1 MKASVIPML
10 SLLLLGLVAPV
21 GWAQDKPKTE
31 ERPSGEAQTTP
42 VKVLILFTE
51 YECEKKVKS
60 LPYTLYINAGNAPE
74 LKAGS
79 TKLRI
84 GNRVP
89 VYTGNNSFTYLDVGT
104 NIDAH
109 AVYAVDGRFLL
120 SLNLERSSIEGDV
133 LVPMQK
139 PPETNVPDPHS
150 GSFREPIVRA
160 FRSELD
166 LKIRE
171 GQTVESTMATDPV
184 SGKVL
189 KVEVS
194 ISVVK

>member
-1 MKASVIPML
+1 MKARAICVP
-10 SLLLLGLVAPV
+10 SLLLLGFLAPV
-21 GWAQDKPKTE
+21 GWAQDKPKADE
-31 ERPSGEAQTTP
+31 KPKSEAQTTP

-51 YECEKKVKS
+51 YEGDKKVKS
-60 LPYTLYINAGNAPE
+60 LPYTLYVNAPDSGQ
-74 LKAGS
+74 LTPGW
-79 TKLRI
+79 TRLRI

-89 VYTGNNSFTYLDVGT
+89 VYTGKDQFSYFDVGT
-104 NIDAH
+104 NIDARAAH
-109 AVYAVDGRFLL
+109 TGGDRFLL
-120 SLNLERSSIEGDV
+120 NLNLERSSVEGDV

-150 GSFREPIVRA
+150 GSFREPVVRQ

-166 LKIRE
+166 LKLRE
-171 GQTVESTMATDPV
+171 GQTLESTMATDPV

-194 ISVVK
+194 LAIVK

>member
-1 MKASVIPML
+1 ML
-10 SLLLLGLVAPV
+10 SLLLLGLVVPV

-31 ERPSGEAQTTP
+31 ERPSVEAQTTP

-51 YECEKKVKS
+51 YEGDKKVKS
-60 LPYTLYINAGNAPE
+60 LPYTLYINAADSPE
-74 LKAGS
+74 LKPGW
-79 TKLRI
+79 TRLRI

-89 VYTGNNSFTYLDVGT
+89 VYTGNNSFSYFDVGT
-104 NIDAH
+104 NIDARAAH
-109 AVYAVDGRFLL
+109 TGDGRFLL
-120 SLNLERSSIEGDV
+120 NLNLDRSSVEGNV

-139 PPETNVPDPHS
+139 PPETSVQETPS
-150 GSFREPIVRA
+150 GSFREPIVRQ
-160 FRSELD
+160 FKSELD